1 VSAVALD
8 GPTLVTDAPLA
19 YQYWGRI
26 EDNERVVV
34 LLHGVGGSRES
45 WSDALSGTGR
55 ALAEAGFCAVAL
67 DLPGYG
73 LSRPVEPYDIGG
85 MAGLVLETMW
95 SLQRHCAARIALVGH
110 SMGGMVAQELVVT
123 APQELDAMVLMATSP
138 AFGRAGGAWQQEY
151 LTQRLAPLDAGQGMS
166 RIAPG
171 LCKGMAS
178 ANAPHDVVARAALL
192 MSAVPE
198 ATYRSAL
205 HAIVGFDRR
214 GALANIR
221 APVLCLAG
229 EDDRNAPPNVMAHMA
244 TRIPKA
250 KYRCL
255 PGVGHLA
262 HMEAP
267 SLVNP
272 VLVDFLQSTL

>member
-1 VSAVALD
+1 MTHPA
-8 GPTLVTDAPLA
+8 LVTDAPLA
-19 YQYWGRI
+19 YQHWGRI

-45 WSDALSGTGR
+45 WSDPMSGTGR
-55 ALAEAGFCAVAL
+55 ALADAGFCAVAL

-73 LSRPVEPYDIGG
+73 LSRPLEPCDIGA

-95 SLQRHCAARIALVGH
+95 ALPRHCAARIALVGH
-110 SMGGMVAQELVVT
+110 SMGGMVAQELVAT
-123 APQELDAMVLMATSP
+123 AAQEVDALVLMATSP
-138 AFGRAGGAWQQEY
+138 AFGRSDGAWQHEY
-151 LTQRLAPLDAGQGMS
+151 LAQRLAPLDAGQGMG
-166 RIAPG
+166 RLAAG

-178 ANAPHDVVARAALL
+178 ANAAHDVVARAALL
-192 MSAVPE
+192 MAAVPE

-214 GALANIR
+214 DALASLPM
-221 APVLCLAG
+221 PVLCLAG
-229 EDDRNAPPNVMAHMA
+229 EDDRNAPPEVMQRMA
-244 TRIPKA
+244 ARIPHA
-250 KYRCL
+250 QYRCL

-267 SLVNP
+267 QAVNP
-272 VLVDFLQSTL
+272 VLVEFLQSNL